1 MTPDNT
7 KPGFIFKTQNQ
18 ALSLNICK
26 KVCYALAICLIA
38 VLVAGFFFPGFQAVA
53 GTETG
58 KLQKQ
63 VIEIINEQRRTQV
76 KEDTWEK
83 EKAKLV
89 SSRHILLSEKEG
101 LEKNRDSLDKQLKIQ
116 HLIIAE
122 AKRKIEEAELI
133 RANLHSYLESI
144 IEQLEEGIKRDLPFL
159 LEERNARILSIKELL
174 SRPDKTDAEK
184 YRRVMEALQIETVYG
199 RTVEVYS
206 DSIDFNEQSVLVDIL
221 RLGRL
226 SLFCRTPDKKKV
238 AHYDQIAKKWVL
250 LPANKWHE
258 VGKAIEMAG
267 HERTSDLAK
276 LPIGRIVVQ

>member
-1 MTPDNT
+1 MTPNT
-7 KPGFIFKTQNQ
+7 KPGFIFKRRNQ
-18 ALSLNICK
+18 ALFLNICK
-26 KVCYALAICLIA
+26 KIGYALTVCLIA
-38 VLVAGFFFPGFQAVA
+38 GFFSPWFQAIA
-53 GTETG
+53 GTEAG

-63 VIEIINEQRRTQV
+63 VIKIIDEHRRTQV

-83 EKAKLV
+83 EKAKLI
-89 SSRHILLSEKEG
+89 SYRLTLLSEQET
-101 LEKNRDSLDKQLKIQ
+101 LEENKAGLDKQLKIQ

-133 RANLHSYLESI
+133 RANLHSYLGSI
-144 IEQLEEGIKRDLPFL
+144 IAQLEEGIKKDLPFL

-206 DSIDFNEQSVLVDIL
+206 ETIDFNEQSVLVDIL

-267 HERTSDLAK
+267 HERTSDLAR